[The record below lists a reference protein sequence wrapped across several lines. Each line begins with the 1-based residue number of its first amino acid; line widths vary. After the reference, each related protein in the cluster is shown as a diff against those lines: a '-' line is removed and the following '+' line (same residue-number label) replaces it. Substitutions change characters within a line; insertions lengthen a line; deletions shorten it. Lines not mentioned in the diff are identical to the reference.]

1 MLDHFSSDEELRSL
15 IAKARDGC
23 VDSQNE
29 LLSNLRSYLL
39 FVAENK
45 MESKLRAK
53 AGKSDAVQQTM
64 MQVAQKLGDF
74 RGNNRAQLFA
84 WVREILDNEVKQIR
98 RSYQTEKRN
107 VAREVA
113 VEPDNSREAGID
125 LSAQLLTPQSAA
137 LLKEETQ
144 AIQAAIASLPED
156 YRQVIELRNWQKLSF
171 AEIGRKMDRSEN
183 AVTKLWFRALVRL
196 EQAMGEVD

>member
-1 MLDHFSSDEELRSL
+1 MDHFSNDEQMRNL

-23 VDSQNE
+23 AESQNE
-29 LLSNLRSYLL
+29 LLSGLRSYLL

-74 RGNNRAQLFA
+74 RGDNRAQLFA

-113 VEPDNSREAGID
+113 VEPDNSHEAGID

-171 AEIGRKMDRSEN
+171 AEIGKEMDRSEN

-196 EQAMGEVD
+196 EQVMGESSE